1 MDHSGGAARVDAA
14 YDALAGVAVRTPLQR
29 SDRHSAAFRA
39 RVWLKREDLQAVRSY
54 KLRGA
59 YFLIASL
66 STEDAARGVVCASA
80 GNHAQGVAYACAKLG
95 VKARIYVPGTTPRQ
109 KRNRIL
115 ALGGDAVELVIRG
128 DTYDAA
134 FALASADAAS
144 SGRIPV
150 PAFDH
155 PDVIAGQGTVV
166 REITEQLGRAPDVL
180 VVPVGGAGL
189 VAGCLSWLVEHAPR
203 TRVIGVEP
211 IGAES
216 LTAALAAGH
225 PVRLEEMDTFV
236 DGAAVRQVG
245 QLPLRIVQDYPGP
258 FEVCGVDPGVLCEE
272 MIELFQ
278 TEGVIAEPAGALAT
292 AALRQV
298 SIPPNSEG
306 TEVVCVV
313 SGGNQDISRYGE
325 VAERALIS
333 EGRKHYFIVEFP
345 QEPGALRRFLDEV
358 LGPDDDIT
366 LFEYVKRTSKEFGP
380 ALVGIELGNPD
391 DLSRLMASLEHS
403 PVHATRI
410 PPSEAA
416 FRYLV

>member
-1 MDHSGGAARVDAA
+1 MDHSGAARVDAA
-14 YDALAGVAVRTPLQR
+14 YDALAGVVIRTPLQQ
-29 SDRHSAAFRA
+29 SERHSAATGA

-54 KLRGA
+54 KQRGA

-66 STEDAARGVVCASA
+66 SPEDAARGVVCASA
-80 GNHAQGVAYACAKLG
+80 GNHAQGVAYACANLG

-134 FALASADAAS
+134 FALASADAES

-166 REITEQLGRAPDVL
+166 REITEQLGRPPDVL

-203 TRVIGVEP
+203 TRVIGIEP

-225 PVRLEEMDTFV
+225 PVRLEQMDTFV

-245 QLPLRIVQDYPGP
+245 ALPLRIVQDYPGP

-292 AALRQV
+292 AALREV
-298 SIPPNSEG
+298 SIPPSSDG
-306 TEVVCVV
+306 TDVVCVV

-345 QEPGALRRFLDEV
+345 QEPGSLRRFLDEV

-380 ALVGIELGNPD
+380 ALVGIELGDPA
-391 DLSRLMASLEHS
+391 DLPRLMASLDHS
-403 PVHATRI
+403 AVHATRI

-416 FRYLV
+416 FRYL

>member
-1 MDHSGGAARVDAA
+1 MDHSGAERVDAA
-14 YDALAGVAVRTPLQR
+14 YDALAGVVIRTPLQQ
-29 SDRHSAAFRA
+29 SDRHSAATGA
-39 RVWLKREDLQAVRSY
+39 RVWLKREDLQTVRSY
-54 KLRGA
+54 KQRGA

-66 STEDAARGVVCASA
+66 PPDDAARGVVCASA
-80 GNHAQGVAYACAKLG
+80 GNHAQGVAYACSRLG

-115 ALGGDAVELVIRG
+115 ALGGDSVELVIRG

-134 FALASADAAS
+134 YALASADAES
-144 SGRIPV
+144 SGRLPV

-166 REITEQLGRAPDVL
+166 REIAEQLGRAPDVL

-189 VAGCLSWLVEHAPR
+189 VAGCLSWLVEYAPR

-211 IGAES
+211 VGAES

-245 QLPLRIVQDYPGP
+245 ALPLRIVQDYPGP

-292 AALRQV
+292 AALRKV
-298 SIPPNSEG
+298 TIPPNGEG
-306 TEVVCVV
+306 TDVVCVV

-380 ALVGIELGNPD
+380 ALVGIELGNPE

>member
-1 MDHSGGAARVDAA
+1 M
-14 YDALAGVAVRTPLQR
+14 TP
-29 SDRHSAAFRA
+29 SNWS
-39 RVWLKREDLQAVRSY
+39 
-54 KLRGA
+54 
-59 YFLIASL
+59 
-66 STEDAARGVVCASA
+66 
-80 GNHAQGVAYACAKLG
+80 
-95 VKARIYVPGTTPRQ
+95 
-109 KRNRIL
+109 
-115 ALGGDAVELVIRG
+115 IRG

-134 FALASADAAS
+134 FALASADAES
-144 SGRIPV
+144 SGRLPV

-166 REITEQLGRAPDVL
+166 REIAEQLGRAPDVL

-189 VAGCLSWLVEHAPR
+189 VAGCLSWLVEYAPR

-245 QLPLRIVQDYPGP
+245 ALPLRIVQDYPGP

-292 AALRQV
+292 AALREV
-298 SIPPNSEG
+298 SIPPNGEG
-306 TEVVCVV
+306 TDVVCVV

-403 PVHATRI
+403 AGARDQNPAERGRLPVSGLTTRVRT
-410 PPSEAA
+410 
-416 FRYLV
+416 FRTRGLRQARQNRPRALVSHPRVRNVRQPAPTDARRPARKWWRGQAE

>member
-1 MDHSGGAARVDAA
+1 MEQSGAARVDAA
-14 YDALAGVAVRTPLQR
+14 YEALAGVAVRTPLQP
-29 SDRHSAAFRA
+29 SDRHSAAIGS

-66 STEDAARGVVCASA
+66 SAEAAARGVVCASA
-80 GNHAQGVAYACAKLG
+80 GNHAQGVAYACSRLG

-115 ALGGDAVELVIRG
+115 ALGGDSVELVIRG

-134 FALASADAAS
+134 YALASADAES
-144 SGRIPV
+144 SGRLPV

-166 REITEQLGRAPDVL
+166 REIAEQLGRAPDVL

-189 VAGCLSWLVEHAPR
+189 VAGCLSWLVEYAPR

-211 IGAES
+211 VGAES

-245 QLPLRIVQDYPGP
+245 ALPLRIVQDYPGP

-292 AALRQV
+292 AALRKV
-298 SIPPNSEG
+298 AIPPKSDG
-306 TEVVCVV
+306 TDVVCVV